1 MERAIHFSHYFAFS
15 PPPAAPTDN
24 VSTMGADIFVCL
36 SLMNIQGSHW
46 IMNEKMRQEGNE

>member
-36 SLMNIQGSHW
+36 SLMNIQGSRW